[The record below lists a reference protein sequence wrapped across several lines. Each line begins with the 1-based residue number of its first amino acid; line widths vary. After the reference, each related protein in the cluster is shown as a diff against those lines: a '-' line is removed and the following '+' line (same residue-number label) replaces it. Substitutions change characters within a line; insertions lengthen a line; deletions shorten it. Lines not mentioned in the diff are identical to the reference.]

1 MPMHEADGQIRQ
13 KRREAKESRPRSRE
27 SYVFKGEPGR
37 LIEGYMINAADAPN
51 NFFSVAPHKQ
61 SLTVEEALIIWKIL
75 RRWFRDEV
83 EKGEIHVD
91 TIGGDSA
98 KSQNIPWRYWTSSYE
113 AQLNQPSS

>member
-1 MPMHEADGQIRQ
+1 MRPTDKLG
-13 KRREAKESRPRSRE
+13 KREEKQKESRPRSRE
-27 SYVFKGEPGR
+27 SCVFKGEPGR

-91 TIGGDSA
+91 TIEGDSA
-98 KSQNIPWRYWTSSYE
+98 KSQNIPWRYWTSSYK